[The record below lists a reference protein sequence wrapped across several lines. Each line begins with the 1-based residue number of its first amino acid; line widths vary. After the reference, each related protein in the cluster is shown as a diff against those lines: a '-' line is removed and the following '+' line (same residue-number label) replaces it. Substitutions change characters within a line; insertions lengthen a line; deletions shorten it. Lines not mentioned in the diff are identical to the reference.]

1 MSINPLKAKSRVH
14 KAPKKRLAIIGNN
27 AFVTIAG
34 IKHIPAKV
42 DTGADSS
49 SVWASDIEVNSAG
62 QLEFSLFGPGYPLY
76 TGERIAVAEFS
87 VQQVRNSTGDIKL
100 RYRVPLIMKV
110 KNRKIQAFFT
120 LADRS
125 RNRFPVLIG
134 RKTLQNKFLVDVSK
148 VAISRPSTFNNNEL
162 VAELARNPQ
171 KFHQK
176 YMQKGQK

>member
-1 MSINPLKAKSRVH
+1 MTTKDLT
-14 KAPKKRLAIIGNN
+14 IIGNN
-27 AFVTIAG
+27 ALVAIAG
-34 IKHIPAKV
+34 IKNIPAKV

-49 SVWASDIEVNSAG
+49 SIWASDIRINAAG
-62 QLEFSLFGPGYPLY
+62 QLEFALLGPSHPLY
-76 TGERIAVAEFS
+76 TGERIVIDDFS
-87 VQQVRNSTGDIKL
+87 VQQVRNSTGDVKI
-100 RYRVPLIMKV
+100 RYRVSLPMKV

-148 VAISRPSTFNNNEL
+148 ISIPRPATLENDDLNS
-162 VAELARNPQ
+162 ELAADPH

-176 YMQKGQK
+176 YMGKS